1 MADVTKVSWTQQDT
15 ARRLG
20 ISVRTLIRWRHDGIH
35 YGAFLEKADHQ
46 LLPVTKVAAMLNVS
60 RSTVY
65 RWFNEGLITGIKV
78 NRTIRVQV
86 DSVNRLLMTYAPKL
100 PLIVGGQ

>member
-1 MADVTKVSWTQQDT
+1 MADLTEGTWTQQDT

-20 ISVRTLIRWRHDGIH
+20 ISTRTLIRWRHYGIR
-35 YGAFLEKADHQ
+35 YGELLAQAEHQFLP
-46 LLPVTKVAAMLNVS
+46 LSKVAAMLNVS

-78 NRTIRVQV
+78 NRTIRVQL
-86 DSVNRLLMTYAPKL
+86 DSVNQLLMTYLPKT
-100 PLIVGGQ
+100 PFTAGGE

>member
-1 MADVTKVSWTQQDT
+1 MNKVIEVSWTQQDT

-20 ISVRTLIRWRHDGIH
+20 ISARTLIRWRRLGIG
-35 YGAFLEKADHQ
+35 YGAFLAQAEHQ
-46 LLPVTKVAAMLNVS
+46 LVPLSKVAARLNVS

-78 NRTIRVQV
+78 HRTIRVQV
-86 DSVNRLLMTYAPKL
+86 DSVNHLLETYLPKT
-100 PLIVGGQ
+100 PGPTGGE